1 MQISTRSILHIEL
14 SIHTTKCSLTA
25 VLSSKFMGDTVIN
38 VGILRKSEKLIGF
51 CEGTFLTKSADSK
64 FRIVFTD
71 LDDEGLPRVIGSID
85 IQEDK
90 IKSDVSNVSMIS
102 SSIVMFQLEDG
113 TATMLEFS
121 DSDFEVV
128 TTSHVVFGD
137 NEIVVDDGDVQVTTF

>member
-1 MQISTRSILHIEL
+1 MLM
-14 SIHTTKCSLTA
+14 SLGVSHKLINNRIVIQHMA
-25 VLSSKFMGDTVIN
+25 DTVIN

-71 LDDEGLPRVIGSID
+71 LDDERLPRVIGSIE

-90 IKSDVSNVSMIS
+90 IKSAVSNASMIS

-121 DSDFEVV
+121 DFEVM
-128 TTSHVVFGD
+128 TTTHVVFGD